1 MPPPSA
7 SKALD
12 WAILRLG
19 EDHNWWVAEISD
31 PVRWDVDGLSVLD
44 PRQVAHLIEVGTQL
58 RDYGFDMD
66 LINHA
71 FFTFRIEKEMTGGRI
86 QIRRTKESIIETEEP
101 LFALPDVLD
110 EDKGPYADLLDYL
123 TRARVKLLN
132 ESIKFDQPL
141 TVDEVEETIRES
153 QNNALMEGRAVHFF
167 DEINDILE
175 FVPDGF
181 ELEVDEEETT
191 RVKGE
196 ENLGDLSDFEIEEDE
211 KIDEDDTM
219 KWDED
224 EDKDKDAL
232 PKDGE
237 EEEDE
242 EEEDEEGED
251 EDEKPRGKTA
261 GKAAPAK
268 GAVKPEPKAPAKPA
282 PKPASKAPAKPAAKP
297 EPKAPAKPA
306 PKPAAK
312 APAKPAP
319 KKR

>member
-19 EDHNWWVAEISD
+19 DDHNWWVAEISD
-31 PVRWDVDGLSVLD
+31 PIRWDVDGLSVLD
-44 PRQVAHLIEVGTQL
+44 PRQVAHLIEVGTHL
-58 RDYGFDMD
+58 RDFGFDMD

-86 QIRRTKESIIETEEP
+86 QIRRTKEALVESEEP

-123 TRARVKLLN
+123 TRARVRLLN

-167 DEINDILE
+167 DEVNDILE

-181 ELEVDEEETT
+181 ELEADEEETT

-196 ENLGDLSDFEIEEDE
+196 ENLGDLSDFEIEEE
-211 KIDEDDTM
+211 NIDEDDTM

-224 EDKDKDAL
+224 EDKEGA
-232 PKDGE
+232 PKDGDE
-237 EEEDE
+237 EKDEEEDDEEEDDDDEEEDE
-242 EEEDEEGED
+242 
-251 EDEKPRGKTA
+251 GKSSKSKSGSKTS
-261 GKAAPAK
+261 
-268 GAVKPEPKAPAKPA
+268 PKAPAKPA
-282 PKPASKAPAKPAAKP
+282 PKAPAKPA
-297 EPKAPAKPA
+297 PKAPAKPA
-306 PKPAAK
+306 PKAPAKPAPQAPAKPAAK